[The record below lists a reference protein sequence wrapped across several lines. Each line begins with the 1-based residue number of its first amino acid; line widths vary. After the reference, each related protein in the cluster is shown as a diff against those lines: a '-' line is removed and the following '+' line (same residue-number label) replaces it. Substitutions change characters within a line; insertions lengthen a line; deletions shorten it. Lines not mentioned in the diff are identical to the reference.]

1 MTAHSHP
8 GAPMPHDSAEHRR
21 HVSSF
26 TPKIVTLLRQGYKF
40 NDFRRDALAGLTVA
54 IVALPLSMAL
64 AIASGTTPD
73 KGLTTAIIAG
83 FLISLLGGSRVQIG
97 GPTGAFVVLVFDTI
111 QKHGYDGL
119 VQATLMAGVLL
130 LLMGWARLGNL
141 MRHIPDAVIKGFTA
155 GIAVIIFTS
164 QIGSFFGLQLAHE
177 PGDVFGK
184 WAAYF
189 MARET
194 FQPLALGLGALAL
207 LTIIFITK
215 YQPKLPGFLI
225 AVTCGAAMV
234 AFAHLQVPTIGT
246 KFGGIPNTLP
256 MPSWPDL
263 SLDKMRELFPSA
275 LTIALLA
282 GIESLLSAAVAD
294 GMVKGRH
301 RSNCELVAQGAANI
315 GSALFGGMP
324 ATGAIAR
331 TATNV
336 RAGGATPVAGMMHA
350 VWLLAFILVAAPLA
364 SYVPLATLAAIL
376 FIVAWNMSEAKELPM
391 LVRDRRKSDVF
402 VLALTFFLTVFVDL
416 TVAIG
421 VGTLVGIIVARLRP
435 SPKAA

>member
-1 MTAHSHP
+1 MSSVVMNRT
-8 GAPMPHDSAEHRR
+8 GLSAEHKR

-26 TPKIVTLLRQGYKF
+26 TPKLFTLLRQGYRF
-40 NDFRRDALAGLTVA
+40 RDFQRDALAGLTVA

-64 AIASGTTPD
+64 AIASGTTPE
-73 KGLTTAIIAG
+73 KGLTTAIVAG
-83 FLISLLGGSRVQIG
+83 FIISLLGGSRVQIG
-97 GPTGAFVVLVFDTI
+97 GPTGAFVVLVFATI
-111 QKHGYDGL
+111 QKYGYDGL
-119 VQATLMAGVLL
+119 VQATLMAGAML

-164 QIGSFFGLQLAHE
+164 QIGSFLGLQLAHE

-189 MARET
+189 AARDT
-194 FQPLALGLGALAL
+194 LQPLAAGLGLVALA
-207 LTIIFITK
+207 TIIFLPRIA
-215 YQPKLPGFLI
+215 PKLPGFLI
-225 AVTCGAAMV
+225 AVVCGAALV
-234 AFAHLQVPTIGT
+234 GLAHLSVPTIGT
-246 KFGGIPNTLP
+246 KFGGIPSSLP
-256 MPSWPDL
+256 LPSLPAL
-263 SLDKMRELFPSA
+263 SLARMTELFPSA

-294 GMVKGRH
+294 GMIKGRH

-315 GSALFGGMP
+315 ASALFGGMP

-336 RAGGATPVAGMMHA
+336 KAGAATPVAGMMHA
-350 VWLLAFILVAAPLA
+350 VWLLLFILVAAPLA

-376 FIVAWNMSEAKELPM
+376 FVVAWNMSEAKELPM
-391 LVRDRRKSDVF
+391 LIRDRRKSDVF
-402 VLALTFFLTVFVDL
+402 VLALTFFLTVFADL
-416 TVAIG
+416 TVAIC
-421 VGTLVGIIVARLRP
+421 VGTLVGIILQRIRP
-435 SPKAA
+435 TPEAAA